1 HVELKRTLDAVSSN
15 CHCIER
21 LLFESSDTGGSRH
34 LKFVDFSTSYSI
46 TGTFLSTQLISEVLK
61 QRPELCLLAKFPPEG
76 SLIDIDLIADSEIS
90 SGTSS
95 LMLYNLAFDSYL
107 TNSSENS
114 YSSDQ
119 GSGNE
124 DVPDLNFPYDEDI
137 FDELEFL

>member
-1 HVELKRTLDAVSSN
+1 MSPPLLGFDVSN
-15 CHCIER
+15 K
-21 LLFESSDTGGSRH
+21 DG
-34 LKFVDFSTSYSI
+34 
-46 TGTFLSTQLISEVLK
+46 LSAENDWNYRCYNPCTQLISEVLK